1 MEEKIV
7 IRAGSRKKRVVPI
20 LDESK
25 QSPKRKTK
33 KKSSLFAKRLPPKEL
48 RGDLSRKKKH

>member
-1 MEEKIV
+1 
-7 IRAGSRKKRVVPI
+7 VPI